1 MPCTHCG
8 SNAAPR
14 EGRCPGCGAA
24 VPPDATAVPGLSTP
38 VGVSNSD
45 DITRLGAGSDAVTM
59 APVGGMGGSGQHHL
73 HTTGPL
79 QISQQFGVRYHIIR
93 LLGTGGMGSV
103 YQAWDQELE
112 VAVAVK
118 VIRPEALA
126 DPAVAQDIERR
137 FKRELLLARQVT
149 HKNVVRIHD
158 IGEIDGI
165 KYITMPYVH
174 GSDLASILTREGRM
188 PVSRALSIARQVVA
202 GLVAAHEAGVV
213 HRDLKPAN
221 IMIDAEDHALIMDFG
236 IARSTSGATGF
247 AMTVAGAV
255 VGTVAYMA
263 PEQAKG
269 DVVDQRADVY
279 AFGLILRDMLLGSRH
294 VGATTAFAE
303 LMARMQ
309 AAPSSMRT
317 LDATIPEALDAV
329 VTRCLQPNPSDRY
342 QTSAELLRDL
352 DHVAEG
358 DHVQPLPRG
367 KTWRRR
373 QASRGP
379 LVSALAVVAVLLLV
393 GAVAFGVWQWYG
405 TSRGAATAGGPSVP
419 TVSLAVLPFRNASGD
434 PTLDSLGTSLSEVLA
449 TDLGE
454 ASSIRTIPS
463 VRLREVLRDLRIDP
477 NANLSPSDLARIADF
492 ASAQTILWGQYV
504 KFGDEIRI
512 DATLQN
518 LAQQKTTPL
527 KATAT
532 NQAALLTA
540 VAQLAA
546 SVQQALAAGSADVLN
561 ELKSSAWRPSTQSFE
576 ALRLYN
582 DGLQLSRNGNHQNAL
597 KRFEAAIREDA
608 NFALAYSA
616 LAQTYANLGYDAQAT
631 QQSRR
636 AIGMSESLPPQ
647 ERYLIAAT
655 HYRIT
660 NDNAKGIETYEK
672 LLNVSPNNARI
683 QFELAGLYESTGD
696 LARAQ
701 EHFAKAV
708 ALDPKHV
715 EGLTAVGRIAIK
727 RGDPKSSFQPL
738 NNALSLSIQLK
749 NDEARANVLQAIGVA
764 YKLMGQPADALKQYQ
779 ESLAIK
785 RQIGQKRGMA
795 VSLGEIGQIQE
806 TIGNLQEA
814 VKSYNEAL
822 ALQREIGDK
831 SGTSNTLISLGGL
844 LDEGL
849 GRPDEAL
856 PLLREALALLREEGD
871 RSGEALALN
880 NIGAAYL
887 AKGEFSEAQTYFERA
902 LDIREQTKVPREIG
916 DTLHNLG
923 ETLGR
928 MGKYDQALTRYLRA
942 LELRRADGDTR
953 TAAMES
959 YSIGTIFDYQ
969 GRYGAAAKS
978 KGEALQVFRD
988 LKQRDIWLGEIL
1000 SGSGY
1005 SLALSGRA
1013 DAASKI
1019 LDEALAL
1026 TRELKSSSLLAQVLR
1041 FQAENA
1047 YYKGDMKGAARL
1059 AEEAV
1064 QAASRASDRSL
1075 GLWAQFTAANIS
1087 AAAQPTKAA
1096 AAAFAQIGRRA
1107 EVAGLTYL
1115 SVYSALQRAD
1125 ALLRAGD
1132 GQQAHELVE
1141 PTLATAETLGLREL
1155 QARSEYVLATSMRL
1169 TGDAQ
1174 ARRHYTTALQLLEA
1188 MKREDGN
1195 QTFLERADL
1204 KVIYAACVQWSK
1216 AS

>member
-1 MPCTHCG
+1 
-8 SNAAPR
+8 
-14 EGRCPGCGAA
+14 
-24 VPPDATAVPGLSTP
+24 
-38 VGVSNSD
+38 
-45 DITRLGAGSDAVTM
+45 
-59 APVGGMGGSGQHHL
+59 
-73 HTTGPL
+73 
-79 QISQQFGVRYHIIR
+79 
-93 LLGTGGMGSV
+93 MGSV

-126 DPAVAQDIERR
+126 DPVVAQDIERR
-137 FKRELLLARQVT
+137 FKRELILARQVT

-165 KYITMPYVH
+165 KYITMPYVQ
-174 GSDLASILTREGRM
+174 GSDLASILNREGRM
-188 PVSRALSIARQVVA
+188 PASRALSIVRQVVA

-221 IMIDAEDHALIMDFG
+221 IMIDDEDHALIMDFG
-236 IARSTSGATGF
+236 IARSTSGAPGST
-247 AMTVAGAV
+247 MTVAGAV
-255 VGTVAYMA
+255 IGTIKYMA
-263 PEQAKG
+263 PEQAEGKS
-269 DVVDQRADVY
+269 VDQRADIY

-294 VGATTAFAE
+294 AGATTEVAE
-303 LMARMQ
+303 LVARMRE
-309 AAPSSMRT
+309 APSSMRT

-329 VTRCLQPNPSDRY
+329 VTRCLQPDPADRY
-342 QTSAELLRDL
+342 QTGAELLRDL
-352 DHVAEG
+352 DHVADG
-358 DHVQPLPRG
+358 DHVQLPPTG
-367 KTWRRR
+367 KTRPRRLTSR
-373 QASRGP
+373 RPLIQA
-379 LVSALAVVAVLLLV
+379 LVVVAALLLV
-393 GAVAFGVWQWYG
+393 GGVAFGVKRWYDA
-405 TSRGAATAGGPSVP
+405 SRGAAATRGPSAP
-419 TVSLAVLPFRNASGD
+419 AVSLAVLPFRNASGD

-454 ASSIRTIPS
+454 TSLIRTIPS

-477 NANLSPSDLARIADF
+477 NVNLSPSDLARIADF
-492 ASAQTILWGQYV
+492 ASAQSILWGQYV

-518 LAQQKTTPL
+518 LGQQQTTPL
-527 KATAT
+527 KATSV
-532 NQAALLTA
+532 NQASLLTA

-546 SVQQALAAGSADVLN
+546 SVQQTLAAGSADVLN

-582 DGLQLSRNGNHQNAL
+582 DGLQFSRDGNHQGAL
-597 KRFEAAIREDA
+597 KQFEAAIREDA

-636 AIGMSESLPPQ
+636 AIGLSESLPPQ

-672 LLNVSPNNARI
+672 LLKVSPNNARI
-683 QFELAGLYESTGD
+683 QFELAGLYETTGD

-701 EHFAKAV
+701 EHFARAV

-715 EGLTAVGRIAIK
+715 EGLTAVGRIAIR
-727 RGDPKSSFQPL
+727 RGDPKASFQPL

-764 YKLMGQPADALKQYQ
+764 YKRMGQPSDALKQYQ

-795 VSLGEIGQIQE
+795 VSLSEIAQIQE
-806 TIGNLQEA
+806 TMGNPQEA

-831 SGTSNTLISLGGL
+831 SGTSNTLISLSGL

-871 RSGEALALN
+871 RSGEALVLN

-902 LDIREQTKVPREIG
+902 LDIREQIKVPREIG

-942 LELRRADGDTR
+942 LDLRRTDGDTR

-978 KGEALQVFRD
+978 KGEALQAYRD
-988 LKQRDIWLGEIL
+988 LKQRDFWLGEIL

-1013 DAASKI
+1013 DEASKN

-1026 TRELKSSSLLAQVLR
+1026 ARESKNSSLVAQVLR

-1047 YYKGDMKGAARL
+1047 YFRGDTRGAGRL

-1064 QAASRASDRSL
+1064 RAASQSADRSMD
-1075 GLWAQFTAANIS
+1075 LWAQFTAANIS
-1087 AAAQPTKAA
+1087 AAALPTKATA
-1096 AAAFAQIGRRA
+1096 ATFAQIGRRA

-1125 ALLRAGD
+1125 TLLRIGD
-1132 GQQAHELVE
+1132 HKQAHELVE
-1141 PTLATAETLGLREL
+1141 QTLAKAETLGLREL
-1155 QARSEYVLATSMRL
+1155 LARCEYVLATTMRL
-1169 TGDAQ
+1169 TGDSQ

-1195 QTFLERADL
+1195 QKLLERADL
-1204 KVIYAACVQWSK
+1204 KVIHAECVQRSK